1 MVPDSPHRSRRQQ
14 QFQRQS
20 AGIWQGVGRP
30 MISTEPT
37 ALIPVTL
44 LTGFLG
50 SGKTTVLNHVLKQP
64 GMAATAVIVNEFGE
78 IGLDH
83 LLVERSSEDIV
94 LLNSGCLCCTV
105 RGDIVDTL
113 TNLFVDR
120 VKGKVPFFTRV
131 AIETTGLADPA
142 PILHTLMT
150 DPIVAARYVLDGV
163 VTTVDAVNGAG
174 SLDRQPEAVKQA
186 AVADRLLLTKTD
198 IAEPGARQAIE
209 ARLKELNPSAAIVSV
224 AQGAIDSALLFN
236 IGFYDPTTKSLDVRR
251 WLRDES
257 FEGDHGQDVGHGHEH
272 PDVNRH
278 DDRIRAFCITREQP
292 ISWAALSTWLD
303 GLAAMRGDDLL
314 RLKAIVALSDR
325 PDQPVVLHGVQHL
338 FHPPVLLPEWP
349 SEDRRTRMV
358 FITRDLPR
366 ETIETTLAA
375 FEEAVEERPSS
386 QSPPRELGNGGTR
399 RNFLVSAGSIA
410 AATAFAG
417 SARAVMGPDDK
428 FDLVIKGG
436 EVLDPSQSLRGRRD
450 IGIRYG
456 IIEALEPEIP
466 APRGLR
472 VLDASGKL
480 VTPGLVDLHTHVYP
494 YGSAIG
500 IPADELVAHQCTTTC
515 VSAGDAGA
523 NNFAA
528 FRRFIVAQTR
538 TRLCAFI
545 HIANS
550 GLASFPVA
558 ELTNIDV
565 ADVSAA
571 AKAIA
576 ENGDI
581 VIGAKVRM
589 SENVIA
595 KNGIEPLKRAIAAC
609 EQAGTG
615 GRVMVH
621 IGGVETRA
629 LMSQILDLMRP
640 GDVLTHAY
648 SGAPNLSGDF
658 TNIVEDGSLLPAAL
672 AAKQRGIIF
681 DVGHGGGSFDYTV
694 AEVAIAQGC
703 TPDTISSDIHVFSGN
718 TPGMPYLT
726 WVMSKFLGLG
736 FTLDQVIAMATIN
749 PAKIINRL
757 PKLGTLE
764 LGAPGDVAIMDLVEG
779 PVTFV
784 DTRNN
789 TRGGKAYLKPV
800 QTVTAGVPFGRP
812 YNAPFSVR

>member
-1 MVPDSPHRSRRQQ
+1 
-14 QFQRQS
+14 
-20 AGIWQGVGRP
+20 

-113 TNLFVDR
+113 TNLLVDR

-375 FEEAVEERPSS
+375 FEEAVEERSSS

-466 APRGLR
+466 ASRGLR

>member
-1 MVPDSPHRSRRQQ
+1 MPSP
-14 QFQRQS
+14 
-20 AGIWQGVGRP
+20 
-30 MISTEPT
+30 EP
-37 ALIPVTL
+37 APLIPVTL

-50 SGKTTVLNHVLKQP
+50 SGKTTVLNHVLKEP
-64 GMAATAVIVNEFGE
+64 GMAGTAVIVNEFGE

-83 LLVERSSEDIV
+83 LLVESATDDVV
-94 LLNSGCLCCTV
+94 LMSSGCLCCTV
-105 RGDIVDTL
+105 RSDIVDTL
-113 TNLFVDR
+113 LNLFSGRASGKIPDFSR
-120 VKGKVPFFTRV
+120 VV
-131 AIETTGLADPA
+131 IETTGLADPA
-142 PILHTLMT
+142 PILHTLIS
-150 DPIVAARYVLDGV
+150 DPLVAARYTLDGV
-163 VTTVDAVNGAG
+163 VATIDAVNGG
-174 SLDRQPEAVKQA
+174 GTLDRQPEAVKQA
-186 AVADRLLLTKTD
+186 AVADRLLVTKTD
-198 IAEPGARQAIE
+198 LADDDRAAALT
-209 ARLKELNPSAAIVSV
+209 ARLTALNPSATILRV
-224 AQGAIDSALLFN
+224 AGGAVDPVLLFN
-236 IGFYDPTTKSLDVRR
+236 LGFYDPATKSVDVQR
-251 WLRDES
+251 WLRDEA
-257 FEGDHGQDVGHGHEH
+257 FEEGHEH
-272 PDVNRH
+272 EHEHHGLDPNRH
-278 DDRIRAFCITREQP
+278 DDRIRAFCITREKP

-303 GLAAMRGDDLL
+303 ALATMRGDDLL

-325 PDQPVVLHGVQHL
+325 PDEPVVIHGVQHL
-338 FHPPVLLPEWP
+338 FHPPVLLPQWP
-349 SEDRRTRMV
+349 SDDRRTRMV
-358 FITRDLPR
+358 FITRDMPK
-366 ETIETTLAA
+366 EAIEKTLTA
-375 FEEAVEERPSS
+375 FEEAVEESPSPTSSS
-386 QSPPRELGNGGTR
+386 QEGGETGTR
-399 RNFLVSAGSIA
+399 RDFLASVGA
-410 AATAFAG
+410 AAVTTALAG
-417 SARAVMGPDDK
+417 PARAVMAPDDK

-436 EVLDPSQSLRGRRD
+436 EVLDPSQSLRARRD

-456 IIEALEPEIP
+456 IVEALEPEIP
-466 APRGLR
+466 AARALR
-472 VLDASGKL
+472 VLDAAGKL

-550 GLASFPVA
+550 GLASFPIA
-558 ELTNIDV
+558 ELTNINV
-565 ADVSAA
+565 ADVGSA

-576 ENGDI
+576 ENADI

-640 GDVLTHAY
+640 GDILTHAY

-658 TNIVEDGSLLPAAL
+658 TNIVQDGSLLPSAL
-672 AAKQRGIIF
+672 AAKQRGIVF

-694 AEVAIAQGC
+694 AEAAMAQGC
-703 TPDTISSDIHVFSGN
+703 PPDTISSDIHVFSGN

-736 FTLDQVIAMATIN
+736 FTLEQVVAMATIN

-757 PKLGTLE
+757 PKLGTLQI
-764 LGAPGDVAIMDLVEG
+764 GAPGDVAIMELVEG

-789 TRGGKAYLKPV
+789 TRSGNAYLKPV